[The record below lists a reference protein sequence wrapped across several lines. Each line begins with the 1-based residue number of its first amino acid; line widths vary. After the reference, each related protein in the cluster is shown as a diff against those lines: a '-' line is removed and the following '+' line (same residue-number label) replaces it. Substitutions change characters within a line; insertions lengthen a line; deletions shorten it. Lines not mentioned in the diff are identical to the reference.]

1 MTIPTWLSGLVSGA
15 GQFAKGIGSNLLDFV
30 WDEEDGVNWANV
42 TPLLGAYMASRS
54 DDSQGVRDFLGLNTP
69 QPTGYMEGIPDYT
82 YSRELVPNAFTGYE
96 RDNAGLLALDAG
108 EANIPRRAGGAGRRY
123 FTDGVFSPTVAAGTT
138 EGGAEEGE
146 DSNEL
151 AGSVC
156 PPASL
161 RAGETIPA
169 GLTEDYCDS
178 IHTANDSTVN
188 STTGETVVLSDGAIT
203 TTEGTGSEYT
213 DLARGGLAS
222 LKSRGYYLGG
232 RTDGMADRV
241 PATIDQRE
249 PARLSDGEF
258 VVPADVVSHL
268 GNGSSNAGADQL
280 FSMMDRVRKARTGR
294 KSQGKKIN
302 PQRYLG

>member
-1 MTIPTWLSGLVSGA
+1 MGIPNWMKDLGSGVLSY
-15 GQFAKGIGSNLLDFV
+15 F
-30 WDEEDGVNWANV
+30 WDEDDGVKYENII
-42 TPLLGAYMASRS
+42 PLLTAYGLSRAEDS
-54 DDSQGVRDFLGLNTP
+54 DTISGFLGLDTP
-69 QPTGYMEGIPDYT
+69 QPTGYMGGIPDYT
-82 YSRELVPNAFTGYE
+82 YNRELVPNAFTGYE
-96 RDNAGLLALDAG
+96 RDNAGLLALDAA

-123 FTDGVFSPTVAAGTT
+123 FTDGIFSPTVAAGTT
-138 EGGAEEGE
+138 EGE
-146 DSNEL
+146 DSNESV
-151 AGSVC
+151 GSVC
-156 PPASL
+156 PAASL

-169 GLTEDYCDS
+169 GLTESYCNQ

-213 DLARGGLAS
+213 DFARGGIATLNP
-222 LKSRGYYLGG
+222 RGYYLGG

-294 KSQGKKIN
+294 KSQGKEIN